1 MNKKYLI
8 MLLGIFLIGFV
19 FATGIPDPYG
29 DYDSDGVLNKD
40 DNCYYVYNP
49 FQTDSDNDGWG
60 NCCDSDYSKPEG
72 VNWCDDPNQNQEYCG
87 NGVRE
92 GDEQCD
98 DGNNNGIMCDNSS
111 SSCYYCSSECELINL
126 PYEQKQNKI
135 TKPKTSRK
143 DNFII
148 GGCEPNWKCTGWSEC
163 SNGFMSRNCQ
173 DTNNCLYSYGKPIE
187 RTGCETTSTLE
198 GISLGEPS
206 EEVFFSRI
214 TGAAIVFIILI
225 MATGGLIFIRFYKPR
240 RKHQS

>member
-49 FQTDSDNDGWG
+49 FQTDSNNDGWG
-60 NCCDSDYSKPEG
+60 NCCDSDYSKPQG
-72 VNWCDDPNQNQEYCG
+72 VNWCDNPNQNQGYCG
-87 NGVRE
+87 DGVIE

-98 DGNNNGIMCDNSS
+98 MGMDNGVVCDNST
-111 SSCYYCSSECELINL
+111 SSCYYCSSKCELVFL
-126 PYEQKQNKI
+126 PYERPPIQNQ
-135 TKPKTSRK
+135 TEPKPKTSHK
-143 DNFII
+143 NHFVI
-148 GGCEPNWKCTGWSEC
+148 GACEPNWKCTGWIC
-163 SNGFMSRNCQ
+163 INDDIMTRTCK
-173 DTNNCLYSYGKPIE
+173 DTNNCVYSYGKPIE
-187 RTGCETTSTLE
+187 RTGCETTFTLE
-198 GISLGEPS
+198 RISLTGPS

-225 MATGGLIFIRFYKPR
+225 MAILFILIISRDR
-240 RKHQS
+240 RR